1 MTRMILAD
9 GTIMTT
15 LQHILALLGI
25 LISGTAGMAADEPS
39 ADAPVADEAAVPPL
53 VQLWE
58 AQAVLN
64 VERDKVAHIVND
76 EDVVFVQS
84 TAGIITALNAET
96 GREMWTAQ
104 VGRTDEVAMP
114 ATSNASIVMIVVGP
128 ALYAL
133 DKFSGKELFSYR
145 LPSQPSAGPVITE
158 GSFFIPLSDESLCA
172 CALNTLQYLER
183 FQKLPPGIGQAIAWR
198 FATGEVIKR
207 APVAGSSRVGFVT
220 EQGNI
225 FVVDISGG
233 LAGRSKFQF
242 LMQSPATAPLT
253 LATRDQEYLLAAAA
267 NNRLF
272 CIGMN
277 TNGRM
282 QWTFP
287 LGQRV
292 SEPITVIGQDVY
304 IVGDEGEL
312 LGLGLQSGLP
322 LQTVNAEPFALT
334 DVEVLVSVTEKAVYV
349 IDSAGRL
356 VTVNRRTG
364 QVAAKEEYRDLTLPI
379 RNSVTDRLYLSSTSG
394 RVVCMKESGIDF
406 PIYHQNPQR
415 SPIMPEVA
423 KPAPAEPA
431 ADAGGEN
438 K

>member
-1 MTRMILAD
+1 
-9 GTIMTT
+9 MTT
-15 LQHILALLGI
+15 LQRTLALLAL
-25 LISGTAGMAADEPS
+25 LISGTAGMAADEPV
-39 ADAPVADEAAVPPL
+39 ADAPLTDEPAADTPVSDAVAVPPL

-58 AQAVLN
+58 TQAILN
-64 VERDKVAHIVND
+64 VERDVVAHIVND
-76 EDVVFVQS
+76 EDVVYVQS
-84 TAGIITALNAET
+84 NAGIVTALNAET

-114 ATSNASIVMIVVGP
+114 ASSNASIVMIVAGP

-158 GSFFIPLSDESLCA
+158 GSFFIPLADNSLCT
-172 CALNTLQYLER
+172 CALKTLQYLER
-183 FQKLPPGIGQAIAWR
+183 YNKLPPGIGQAIAWR
-198 FATGEVIKR
+198 FVTGEVIKR

-220 EQGNI
+220 EKGNI

-233 LAGRSKFQF
+233 QAGRSKFQF
-242 LMQSPATAPLT
+242 LMQSPPTAPLT
-253 LATRDQEYLLAAAA
+253 LVTRDQEYLLAAAA

-304 IVGDEGEL
+304 IVGDDGEL
-312 LGLGLQSGLP
+312 LGLGLKSGLP
-322 LQTVNAEPFALT
+322 LQTAEDTPFALT
-334 DVEVLVSVTEKAVYV
+334 DVEALVSVTGNAVYV

-356 VTVNRRTG
+356 VTVNRKTG
-364 QVAAKEEYRDLTLPI
+364 QVVAKEQYRDFTIPI
-379 RNSVTDRLYLSSTSG
+379 RNSVTDRVYLSSKSG
-394 RVVCMKESGIDF
+394 RVVCLKESGIDF

-423 KPAPAEPA
+423 KPAPPEPA
-431 ADAGGEN
+431 ADASAEN
-438 K
+438 N

>member
-1 MTRMILAD
+1 MILAD
-9 GTIMTT
+9 GTMMTT
-15 LQHILALLGI
+15 LQRILALLAI
-25 LISGTAGMAADEPS
+25 LISGTSGVAGDEPAADA
-39 ADAPVADEAAVPPL
+39 ADAVAVPPL

-58 AQAVLN
+58 SQAILN
-64 VERDKVAHIVND
+64 VERDTVAHIVND

-84 TAGIITALNAET
+84 TAGIVTALNAET

-114 ATSNASIVMIVVGP
+114 ATSNASIVMIVTGP
-128 ALYAL
+128 ALHAL

-158 GSFFIPLSDESLCA
+158 GSFFIPLSDRSLCTY
-172 CALNTLQYLER
+172 ALNTLQYLER
-183 FQKLPPGIGQAIAWR
+183 YHKLRPGIPKAIAWR
-198 FATGEVIKR
+198 FATGEVIR
-207 APVAGSSRVGFVT
+207 RPPVAGSSRVGFVT

-225 FVVDISGG
+225 YVVDISGVQ
-233 LAGRSKFQF
+233 AGRAKFQF
-242 LMQSPATAPLT
+242 LMQSPVTAPLT
-253 LATRDQEYLLAAAA
+253 VATRDQEYLLAAAA

-322 LQTVNAEPFALT
+322 LQTVNQEPFALT
-334 DVEVLVSVTEKAVYV
+334 DVKVLVSVTERAVYV

-364 QVAAKEEYRDLTLPI
+364 QVVAKEQYRDLTLPI
-379 RNSVTDRLYLSSTSG
+379 RNSVTDRVYLSSRSG

-431 ADAGGEN
+431 ADVGGEN